1 MVFKRPLVQY
11 MFMFLVFEVNLSK
24 FKVGKLNACV
34 VSKHLQY
41 KALFSVPNKIL
52 PNVFVMF
59 YVNQN
64 IDTIFKLSS
73 IILCTK

>member
-1 MVFKRPLVQY
+1 ML
-11 MFMFLVFEVNLSK
+11 LVFEVNLSK

-34 VSKHLQY
+34 ASVQLQY
-41 KALFSVPNKIL
+41 KALFYVPNKIL

-64 IDTIFKLSS
+64 IDTISKLSS
-73 IILCTK
+73 IILCSK